1 MKVLA
6 FADVAE
12 VIVGTL
18 GALVAAATD
27 FSLAPV
33 TDDSFVRLTLARGRR
48 IRFQVSGNLDHEV
61 FL

>member
-1 MKVLA
+1 MAHQNFFFFNYQMKVLA
-6 FADVAE
+6 FADGAE

-33 TDDSFVRLTLARGRR
+33 TDDSFVRLTR
-48 IRFQVSGNLDHEV
+48 HT
-61 FL
+61 